1 MGRRRDGNDN
11 GNDCRDGQVEEIN
24 ALKSLGDRQGILN
37 LIDKSMLWR

>member
-24 ALKSLGDRQGILN
+24 ALKGDRQGILN